1 MAKLVSA
8 FGSSHSVMLA
18 TQLEDWLT
26 KFREADKVL
35 PFYDREGNKLSFD
48 QVVAQAP
55 ANAAEL
61 EKLPGIGPAVANRM
75 ARRVG
80 LATGIPTVLG
90 MATFIVSYVVVSRG
104 LLDIPPVAT
113 LLTSGAFFLLGL
125 VGLSYGV
132 LSASWED
139 QPGTLLGFEQV
150 GVNIGRLRSS
160 FKRPPAA
167 S

>member
-1 MAKLVSA
+1 MGGKGNGPSRQGSGGIAPSTPSLAAQSAGGSAKRGA
-8 FGSSHSVMLA
+8 KG
-18 TQLEDWLT
+18 
-26 KFREADKVL
+26 
-35 PFYDREGNKLSFD
+35 
-48 QVVAQAP
+48 QAP
-55 ANAAEL
+55 G
-61 EKLPGIGPAVANRM
+61 KSQGIPPAVANRM

-139 QPGTLLGFEQV
+139 NPGTLLGLEQI

>member
-1 MAKLVSA
+1 MTGKPNRGIAPTPRA
-8 FGSSHSVMLA
+8 ARPPGSSKAVRS
-18 TQLEDWLT
+18 QQSI
-26 KFREADKVL
+26 
-35 PFYDREGNKLSFD
+35 P
-48 QVVAQAP
+48 
-55 ANAAEL
+55 
-61 EKLPGIGPAVANRM
+61 PAVANRM

-132 LSASWED
+132 LSASWEEN
-139 QPGTLLGFEQV
+139 PGTLLGLEQI

-160 FKRPPAA
+160 FKRPPAG

>member
-1 MAKLVSA
+1 MGGKGNGRA
-8 FGSSHSVMLA
+8 
-18 TQLEDWLT
+18 
-26 KFREADKVL
+26 
-35 PFYDREGNKLSFD
+35 REGSGGI
-48 QVVAQAP
+48 AP
-55 ANAAEL
+55 STPSRPVRPASGAAGGRQQ
-61 EKLPGIGPAVANRM
+61 GIPPAVANRM
-75 ARRVG
+75 ARRVA

-90 MATFIVSYVVVSRG
+90 MASFIVSYVVVSRG

-113 LLTSGAFFLLGL
+113 LITSGAFFLLGL

-132 LSASWED
+132 LSASWEEA
-139 QPGTLLGFEQV
+139 PGSLLGFEQI

>member
-1 MAKLVSA
+1 MGGKGNGRARQ
-8 FGSSHSVMLA
+8 GS
-18 TQLEDWLT
+18 
-26 KFREADKVL
+26 
-35 PFYDREGNKLSFD
+35 GGI
-48 QVVAQAP
+48 AP
-55 ANAAEL
+55 STPSRPVRPASGAAVGRQQ
-61 EKLPGIGPAVANRM
+61 GIPPAVANRM
-75 ARRVG
+75 ARRVA

-90 MATFIVSYVVVSRG
+90 MASFIVSYVVVSRG

-113 LLTSGAFFLLGL
+113 LITSGAFFLLGL

-132 LSASWED
+132 LSASWEEA
-139 QPGTLLGFEQV
+139 PGSLLGFEQI

>member
-1 MAKLVSA
+1 MGGKGNGPARQGSGGITPSSPSRAARPAGSTAKR
-8 FGSSHSVMLA
+8 GG
-18 TQLEDWLT
+18 
-26 KFREADKVL
+26 K
-35 PFYDREGNKLSFD
+35 G
-48 QVVAQAP
+48 QAP
-55 ANAAEL
+55 G
-61 EKLPGIGPAVANRM
+61 KTQGIPPAVANRM

-139 QPGTLLGFEQV
+139 NPGSLLGFEQI
-150 GVNIGRLRSS
+150 GVNISRLRSS

>member
-1 MAKLVSA
+1 MAAGKGQRRNGNQPSA
-8 FGSSHSVMLA
+8 AGMAPKTARTGKA
-18 TQLEDWLT
+18 TS
-26 KFREADKVL
+26 K
-35 PFYDREGNKLSFD
+35 GNP
-48 QVVAQAP
+48 QAIP
-55 ANAAEL
+55 
-61 EKLPGIGPAVANRM
+61 PAVANRM

-150 GVNIGRLRSS
+150 GVNIGRLRGSL
-160 FKRPPAA
+160 KRPPAA

>member
-1 MAKLVSA
+1 MAGKGTNRGRQPSA
-8 FGSSHSVMLA
+8 GGIAPTPKPTPSS
-18 TQLEDWLT
+18 
-26 KFREADKVL
+26 R
-35 PFYDREGNKLSFD
+35 
-48 QVVAQAP
+48 
-55 ANAAEL
+55 AASGQG
-61 EKLPGIGPAVANRM
+61 KQQSIPPAVANRM